1 MSCCGTLFF
10 AAVPLATQG
19 RLVALC
25 LCGKR
30 IAGTTC
36 YSYFS
41 IEARLVRT
49 LPAADVASGG
59 SAAFLVPFVCD
70 TVVAAAFLLAVLAAV
85 HCSAGFSSGSIS
97 TTP

>member
-41 IEARLVRT
+41 IEASLVRT

-85 HCSAGFSSGSIS
+85 HYSASIS
-97 TTP
+97 SFGFRTAL